1 LVNPSLQQQ
10 VGYRDDGITRISL
23 YNRRSVAQMTYQGDF
38 VGLGVA
44 PVPEDDLPGVVV
56 VPVPVVG
63 EGVVVVPVVGEGVV
77 VVGESA
83 GEVVV
88 PVGDSVG
95 EEPPAGV
102 SPPVFGWQADNAVI
116 KPSRSITITFD
127 LTVKSSHSSNF
138 GFYPIFLTAKVAF
151 MLPLHPKERTFW
163 RIFYY

>member
-1 LVNPSLQQQ
+1 
-10 VGYRDDGITRISL
+10 
-23 YNRRSVAQMTYQGDF
+23 MTYQGDF

-44 PVPEDDLPGVVV
+44 PVPEDDLPGAVV

-63 EGVVVVPVVGEGVV
+63 EGEVVVPVVGE

>member
-1 LVNPSLQQQ
+1 
-10 VGYRDDGITRISL
+10 
-23 YNRRSVAQMTYQGDF
+23 MTYQGDF

-44 PVPEDDLPGVVV
+44 VLPEDDLPGVVV

-63 EGVVVVPVVGEGVV
+63 EGVVP

-102 SPPVFGWQADNAVI
+102 SPVFGWQADNAVI

>member
-1 LVNPSLQQQ
+1 
-10 VGYRDDGITRISL
+10 
-23 YNRRSVAQMTYQGDF
+23 MTYQGDF

-63 EGVVVVPVVGEGVV
+63 EGVVPVPVVGEGVV
-77 VVGESA
+77 PVVGESA

-102 SPPVFGWQADNAVI
+102 SPPVFGWQAALNPQHEWQDGV
-116 KPSRSITITFD
+116 RG
-127 LTVKSSHSSNF
+127 SS
-138 GFYPIFLTAKVAF
+138 
-151 MLPLHPKERTFW
+151 LPYGVLRG
-163 RIFYY
+163 

>member
-1 LVNPSLQQQ
+1 
-10 VGYRDDGITRISL
+10 
-23 YNRRSVAQMTYQGDF
+23 MTYQGDF

-44 PVPEDDLPGVVV
+44 VLPEDDLPGVVV

-63 EGVVVVPVVGEGVV
+63 EGEVVVPVVGE

-102 SPPVFGWQADNAVI
+102 SPEFGWQADNAVI

>member
-1 LVNPSLQQQ
+1 
-10 VGYRDDGITRISL
+10 
-23 YNRRSVAQMTYQGDF
+23 MTYQGDF

-44 PVPEDDLPGVVV
+44 VLPEDDLPGVVV

-63 EGVVVVPVVGEGVV
+63 EGVVP

-138 GFYPIFLTAKVAF
+138 GFYPIFITAKVAF

>member
-1 LVNPSLQQQ
+1 
-10 VGYRDDGITRISL
+10 
-23 YNRRSVAQMTYQGDF
+23 MTYQGDF

-63 EGVVVVPVVGEGVV
+63 EGEVVVPVVGE

-102 SPPVFGWQADNAVI
+102 SPVFGWQADNAVI

>member
-1 LVNPSLQQQ
+1 
-10 VGYRDDGITRISL
+10 
-23 YNRRSVAQMTYQGDF
+23 MTYQEGEGEGDL
-38 VGLGVA
+38 VEPGVA
-44 PVPEDDLPGVVV
+44 VPPEEDLPGVAV
-56 VPVPVVG
+56 VPVPPG
-63 EGVVVVPVVGEGVV
+63 EGVVVVPVVGEVV
-77 VVGESA
+77 VPAGESA

-88 PVGDSVG
+88 PPGESAG

-102 SPPVFGWQADNAVI
+102 SPPPPEFGWQADNAVI